1 MELSPDLNPVK
12 EAYILMNESLG
23 VLAAKHAMHT
33 AYGKDAKTG
42 AKDATEATEIHT
54 AIASK
59 HGKKVADAVAQHSND
74 AHAHD
79 SGKGS
84 KAGFHKTFAQ
94 KHLGGNN
101 SAEHKAYKSN
111 MDNPNADHHVN
122 PKSSH

>member
-12 EAYILMNESLG
+12 EAYLLMNESLG

-33 AYGKDAKTG
+33 AYGKDS
-42 AKDATEATEIHT
+42 AKDAKKAKTVHT

-59 HGKKVADAVAQHSND
+59 HGQKVADAVAKHSND

-79 SGKGS
+79 SGTDGGQK
-84 KAGFHKTFAQ
+84 KGFHKTFAQ